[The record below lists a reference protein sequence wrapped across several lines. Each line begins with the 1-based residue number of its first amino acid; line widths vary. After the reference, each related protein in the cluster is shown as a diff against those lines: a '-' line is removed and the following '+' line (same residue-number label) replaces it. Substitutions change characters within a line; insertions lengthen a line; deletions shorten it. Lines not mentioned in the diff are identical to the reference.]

1 MNITNLKFDDDFP
14 EVVKFLTELF
24 TKYGTSKIEPEQ
36 FREVIATLSKKEQNE
51 VWEYFREWML
61 DGEIIDSD
69 LEKSVEWVRLDGEV
83 GSCEIDG
90 KACNISIFAEWA
102 DSPYFSLDEMIDRTG
117 WIFKFETS
125 ERVDPIINAC
135 NELAALMKKYNIT
148 FTGSAEINQIE
159 GLTRSTYKIDE
170 YGHFISKVE

>member
-1 MNITNLKFDDDFP
+1 LNITNLKFDDDFP

-24 TKYGTSKIEPEQ
+24 TKYGTSKIKPEQ
-36 FREVIATLSKKEQNE
+36 FREVIATLSKKEQDE

-102 DSPYFSLDEMIDRTG
+102 DSPYFSLDEMIDRNG

>member
-1 MNITNLKFDDDFP
+1 MNITNIKFDDDFP

-51 VWEYFREWML
+51 VWEYFREWM
-61 DGEIIDSD
+61 
-69 LEKSVEWVRLDGEV
+69 RLDGEV

-90 KACNISIFAEWA
+90 KAYNISIFSEWA
-102 DSPYFSLDEMIDRTG
+102 DSPYFSLNENIDRTG

-125 ERVDPIINAC
+125 EKVDPIFNAC
-135 NELAALMKKYNIT
+135 NELAALMKKYNLT
-148 FTGSAEINQIE
+148 FTGGAKINQIE

>member
-24 TKYGTSKIEPEQ
+24 TKYETSKIEPKQ
-36 FREVIATLSKKEQNE
+36 FREAIATLSKKEQDE

-83 GSCEIDG
+83 GSCKIDG
-90 KACNISIFAEWA
+90 KDYTISIFAEWA
-102 DSPYFSLDEMIDRTG
+102 DSPYFSLNENIDRTG

-125 ERVDPIINAC
+125 EKVDPIFEAC
-135 NELAALMKKYNIT
+135 NEIAAIMRKYNIT
-148 FTGSAEINQIE
+148 FNGSIEISQVE